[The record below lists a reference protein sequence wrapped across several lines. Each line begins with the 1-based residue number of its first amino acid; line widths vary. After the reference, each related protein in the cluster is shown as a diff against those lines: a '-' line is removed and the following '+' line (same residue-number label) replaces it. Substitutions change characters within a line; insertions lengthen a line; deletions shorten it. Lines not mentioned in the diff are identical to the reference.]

1 MDILN
6 FLLPS
11 AGLDWVFAI
20 LLLSWLAFSLFSAA
34 KAKTAIDAHVTASHF
49 KNIKSSVHDLS
60 VASRHPFWDHI
71 VDNAPG
77 FALVIGLLGTFLGIG
92 MAIQG
97 AGSILADLNSN
108 QSSATDIR
116 QTVGQLSPMLSEIG
130 LKFKSSAWGII
141 VHIILRFSIPLFGI
155 EEKRLNEIFKEL
167 EKDHADE
174 EALNVK
180 RWDII
185 QQLEKHMQTSSL
197 DRKSQN
203 LAVIDTLNLQAS
215 ALSQMIELQKTAS
228 RLQQYQIDALAEIRH
243 EQKNLQAFNED
254 SMLPSL
260 KSSEKHLMTVAT
272 VQADFGK
279 NVLTLGTSVKSFQE
293 TVDTFKTDMHESLQ
307 SMQSSTKQASQ
318 GLQGAIT
325 TMQKQVDSTF
335 SKFGEGVS
343 TTLAKVGRDIAG
355 SSDAIKESVHTLS
368 DGMIKELQN
377 VTKVSA
383 DLTVHSQAMA
393 AAISE
398 QQMVLSDMGEKVEQI
413 AARGAQYGF
422 SLADVSE
429 HIKGLAGSDGDM
441 VKNLSKISK
450 LAEDNIVLSR
460 EAVQHLDTMVKNAP
474 ANRQIAKNSKA
485 NQSNQQKGF
494 LQGMRSRNDNE

>member
-6 FLLPS
+6 FLLPT
-11 AGLDWVFAI
+11 AGLDWVFAV
-20 LLLSWLAFSLFSAA
+20 LLLSWLAFALFSAA

-108 QSSATDIR
+108 QSNATDIR

-174 EALNVK
+174 EALNTK

-185 QQLEKHMQTSSL
+185 KQLEQHMQESMAN
-197 DRKSQN
+197 RKAQH
-203 LAVIDTLNLQAS
+203 S
-215 ALSQMIELQKTAS
+215 ALIESLNTQNTELAQATELQKS
-228 RLQQYQIDALAEIRH
+228 SNRIQQYQLDVLSDIRNG
-243 EQKNLQAFNED
+243 QSKLLTMNED
-254 SMLPSL
+254 LILPSL
-260 KSSEKHLMTVAT
+260 RASEQHLVTVAN

-279 NVLTLGTSVKSFQE
+279 NVKTLGTSVKSFQE
-293 TVDTFKTDMHESLQ
+293 TVDVFKADMHDSLQ
-307 SMQSSTKQASQ
+307 AMQSSTKQASE

-343 TTLAKVGRDIAG
+343 STLAKVGRDIAG

-422 SLADVSE
+422 SLEDVSA
-429 HIKGLAGSDGDM
+429 HIKGLAGSDGEM
-441 VKNLSKISK
+441 VKNLTKISK
-450 LAEDNIVLSR
+450 LAEENIVLSQ
-460 EAVQHLDTMVKNAP
+460 EAVQHLGAMVKNVP
-474 ANRQIAKNSKA
+474 TNRQKA
-485 NQSNQQKGF
+485 NNAKGNQSSQQKGF
-494 LQGMRSRNDNE
+494 LQGMMSRNENE

>member
-1 MDILN
+1 MDILS
-6 FLLPS
+6 FLLPT
-11 AGLDWVFAI
+11 AGLDWVFAV
-20 LLLSWLAFSLFSAA
+20 LLISWLAFALFSAA

-60 VASRHPFWDHI
+60 VASRHPFRDHI

-174 EALNVK
+174 EALNTK

-185 QQLEKHMQTSSL
+185 KQLEQHMQASMSDRRAQHTALVDSL
-197 DRKSQN
+197 SMQN
-203 LAVIDTLNLQAS
+203 TALLQ
-215 ALSQMIELQKTAS
+215 MMELQKS
-228 RLQQYQIDALAEIRH
+228 LNRIQQDQLNTLFDIGNSQSKL
-243 EQKNLQAFNED
+243 LTTNED
-254 SMLPSL
+254 LILPSL
-260 KSSEKHLMTVAT
+260 KASEQHLVTVAT

-279 NVLTLGTSVKSFQE
+279 NVKTLGTSVKSFQE
-293 TVDTFKTDMHESLQ
+293 TVDVFKADMHDSLQ
-307 SMQSSTKQASQ
+307 AMQSSTKQASE

-335 SKFGEGVS
+335 TKFGQGVS
-343 TTLAKVGRDIAG
+343 STLAKVGQDIAG
-355 SSDAIKESVHTLS
+355 SSDAIKESVYTLS

-383 DLTVHSQAMA
+383 DLTTHSQAMA
-393 AAISE
+393 LAIEE
-398 QQMVLSDMGEKVEQI
+398 QQLVLSEMGDRVEQI
-413 AARGAQYGF
+413 TANGAKYAF
-422 SLADVSE
+422 ALE
-429 HIKGLAGSDGDM
+429 NLAGADGEM
-441 VKNLSKISK
+441 VKNLTK
-450 LAEDNIVLSR
+450 LNQLSESEIVLSKA
-460 EAVQHLDTMVKNAP
+460 AVQHLEV
-474 ANRQIAKNSKA
+474 IAKNSPVNRQKNNHQKG
-485 NQSNQQKGF
+485 NQSAQQKGF
-494 LQGMRSRNDNE
+494 LQSMMGRNENE